1 MLPASRQSC
10 KTQNLSPY
18 INLIC
23 SNFRLSNFELSDSDN
38 LNNLKN
44 SVAELYYTLLRLCC
58 TALLAMCL
66 GACGQKQQDVQ
77 NLALSQTPLPQ
88 DPLLQVYFN
97 QSLTS
102 SYTEPYRQ
110 QTRPGDD
117 LEKLIV
123 EALKSARSS
132 VDIAVQEFRLPG
144 IARELADRQR
154 SGIKVRLIV
163 EHIYNRP
170 WSAFSLQE
178 LAKLPER
185 ERDRYSEFVQLA
197 DTNKDGKL
205 NSEEIQKGDA
215 LLIVKNAGIPIIDD
229 TADGS
234 KGSDLMHHKFV
245 VIDGKIVIVTSAN
258 FTTSDVH
265 GDFKATASRG
275 NANNLLKI
283 ENPQLAQL
291 FTQEFNIMWGD
302 GPGAKPDSKFG
313 IKKPFRQAQKVRVG
327 NATVAVQFSPTSQT
341 LPWEKSVNS
350 LINKTLG
357 RAKKSVN
364 LALFVFSAQRLANT
378 LEIEVQQGVA
388 VRALIDSNFIYRS
401 YSEGLDMMGATLS
414 NNCQFEADNRPWK
427 QPISTVGVSPLPMG
441 DRLHH
446 KFGVVDGNTV
456 ITGSHNWTEAA
467 NHGNDETLLAIESPV
482 VAAHFEREFDR
493 LYKGAIL
500 GIPARIKQKIDA
512 KQKECESVQAASKSS
527 TVPGENPA
535 TKPQIAAEKKLVNL
549 NKASQ
554 AELETLPG
562 VGPKLAERIIVARQ
576 QQPFTSLEDVERVQ
590 GVGEKM
596 LERWRDRATF

>member
-1 MLPASRQSC
+1 
-10 KTQNLSPY
+10 
-18 INLIC
+18 
-23 SNFRLSNFELSDSDN
+23 
-38 LNNLKN
+38 
-44 SVAELYYTLLRLCC
+44 VAELYYTLLRLCC

-66 GACGQKQQDVQ
+66 GACGQKQQDVP
-77 NLALSQTPLPQ
+77 NLAPSQTPLPQ

-117 LEKLIV
+117 LEKLIT
-123 EALKSARSS
+123 EAVKSARST

-163 EHIYNRP
+163 EHMYNRP
-170 WSAFSLQE
+170 WSDFSPQE
-178 LAKLPER
+178 LAKLPQR
-185 ERDRYSEFVQLA
+185 DRDRYSEFVQLA
-197 DTNKDGKL
+197 DTNKDDKL

-215 LLIVKNAGIPIIDD
+215 LLIIKNAGIPLIDD

-234 KGSDLMHHKFV
+234 KGSNLMHHKFV
-245 VIDGKIVIVTSAN
+245 VIDGKTVIVTSAN
-258 FTTSDVH
+258 FTTSDIH
-265 GDFKATASRG
+265 GDFKTAASRG

-283 ENPQLAQL
+283 ENARLAQL

-302 GPGAKPDSKFG
+302 GPGGKPDSKFG
-313 IKKPFRQAQKVRVG
+313 IKKPFREAQKVIVG
-327 NATVAVQFSPTSQT
+327 NATVAVQFSPTSNT
-341 LPWEKSVNS
+341 VPWGKSVNS
-350 LINKTLG
+350 LINKTLVG
-357 RAKKSVN
+357 ANKSVN
-364 LALFVFSAQRLANT
+364 LALFVFSDQRLANT
-378 LEIEVQQGVA
+378 LEIGSRRGVT

-401 YSEGLDMMGATLS
+401 YSEGLDMMGVTLS
-414 NNCQFEADNRPWK
+414 DNCQLKADNRPWR
-427 QPISTVGVSPLPMG
+427 QPISTVGVASLPMG

-467 NHGNDETLLAIESPV
+467 NHGNDETLLTILYEGSANDSPV

-500 GIPARIKQKIDA
+500 GIPAKVKQKIDA
-512 KQKECESVQAASKSS
+512 QKKECESVQSASKHS
-527 TVPGENPA
+527 TVAGE
-535 TKPQIAAEKKLVNL
+535 KLAAKSQLVDAKKLVNL
-549 NKASQ
+549 NTASQ

-562 VGPKLAERIIVARQ
+562 VGPKLAEKIMTARK

-590 GVGEKM
+590 GVREKM
-596 LERWRDRATF
+596 LERWRDRVTF